1 MPPLKHR
8 SIGSSAR
15 SLADLVHSVESGD
28 LALHTPY
35 QRGDVW
41 ADDQRRNLIKSL
53 LLGIPIAALVINRRG
68 DNHAWEQHNGPVDY
82 GQPYYAC
89 IDGKQRLTTVQMWM
103 NDRLAVPAEW
113 FWEGCKPD
121 SMVRYGALDVVRQRF
136 FRNQAILPVAEATLG
151 SVAEEAE
158 VYDLINSAGTAHTQA
173 DLDRARALR

>member
-8 SIGSSAR
+8 SISSSAR

-28 LALHTPY
+28 LTLDTPY

-41 ADDQRRNLIKSL
+41 TDDQRRNLIKSL

-68 DNHAWEQHNGPVDY
+68 DNRAWEETTGPVES
-82 GQPYYAC
+82 GEPYYAC
-89 IDGKQRLTTVQMWM
+89 IDGKQRLTTVHMWM
-103 NDRLAVPAEW
+103 TDRLAVPAEW
-113 FWEGCKPD
+113 FLEARTPGRT
-121 SMVRYGALDVVRQRF
+121 VHFGELNIVRQRF

-151 SVAEEAE
+151 SIAEEAE
-158 VYDLINSAGTAHTQA
+158 VYDLINSAGTVHTQA